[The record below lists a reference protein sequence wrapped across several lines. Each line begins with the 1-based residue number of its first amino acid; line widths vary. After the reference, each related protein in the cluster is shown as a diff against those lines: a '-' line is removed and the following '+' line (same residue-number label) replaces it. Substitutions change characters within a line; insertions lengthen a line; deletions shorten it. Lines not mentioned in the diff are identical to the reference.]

1 MEYITKNI
9 KGDTMG
15 QEEEI
20 SIENIEYL
28 LEKYMAFLIKTVSG
42 FTGRYVSVENDEEF
56 EIALLA
62 FTEAVEKYQPQRGV
76 FLAFAKLVI
85 ISRLKNYVE
94 KEKKYEKVVSLDALY
109 EEGQDFQTEET
120 ENQDNDLHQEILR
133 YKKELLFFG
142 LTFEKL
148 ADEAP
153 RHKDTRENALDAAEK
168 AGKDEEIVEETYRKR
183 KLPIRKVSVLAE
195 LTEKIIKRSK
205 SFILSVM
212 IIFAKEFPGLLYWI
226 KGTRCKNVS

>member
-1 MEYITKNI
+1 
-9 KGDTMG
+9 MG

-28 LEKYMAFLIKTVSG
+28 IEKYMAFLIKTVSG
-42 FTGRYVSVENDEEF
+42 FTGRYISIENDEEF

-62 FTEAVEKYQPQRGV
+62 FTEAVEKYQSEKGV

-85 ISRLKNYVE
+85 VSRLKNYAE
-94 KEKKYEKVVSLDALY
+94 KEKKHEKVVSLDELY
-109 EEGQDFQTEET
+109 ESGQDFQAEEA
-120 ENQDNDLHQEILR
+120 EKQDDYLQQEILR

-153 RHKDTRENALDAAEK
+153 RHKDTRETALDAAEK

-183 KLPIRKVSVLAE
+183 KLPIRRVAVLAE
-195 LTEKIIKRSK
+195 LTEKVIKRSK
-205 SFILSVM
+205 SFILSAM
-212 IIFAKEFPGLLYWI
+212 IIFAKEFPSLLYWI
-226 KGTRCKNVS
+226 RGTRCKNVS

>member
-1 MEYITKNI
+1 
-9 KGDTMG
+9 MG

-28 LEKYMAFLIKTVSG
+28 IEKYMAFLIKTVSS
-42 FTGRYVSVENDEEF
+42 FTGRYISIENDEEF

-62 FTEAVEKYQPQRGV
+62 FIEAVEKYQSEKGV

-85 ISRLKNYVE
+85 VSRLKNYAE
-94 KEKKYEKVVSLDALY
+94 KEKKHEKVVSLDELY
-109 EEGQDFQTEET
+109 ESGQDFQAEEA
-120 ENQDNDLHQEILR
+120 EEQDDYLQQEILR

-153 RHKDTRENALDAAEK
+153 RHKDTRETALDAAEK
-168 AGKDEEIVEETYRKR
+168 AGKDKEIVEETYRKR
-183 KLPIRKVSVLAE
+183 KLPIRRVAVLAE
-195 LTEKIIKRSK
+195 LTEKVIKRSK
-205 SFILSVM
+205 SFILGAM
-212 IIFAKEFPGLLYWI
+212 IIFAKEFPSLLYWI
-226 KGTRCKNVS
+226 RGTRCKNVS

>member
-1 MEYITKNI
+1 
-9 KGDTMG
+9 MG
-15 QEEEI
+15 QEEKI

-28 LEKYMAFLIKTVSG
+28 IEKYMAFLIKTVSG
-42 FTGRYVSVENDEEF
+42 FTGRYISIENDEEF

-62 FTEAVEKYQPQRGV
+62 FTEAVEKYQSEKGV

-85 ISRLKNYVE
+85 VSRLKNYAE
-94 KEKKYEKVVSLDALY
+94 KEKKHEKVVSLDELY
-109 EEGQDFQTEET
+109 ESGQDFQAEEA
-120 ENQDNDLHQEILR
+120 EEQDDYLQQEILR

-153 RHKDTRENALDAAEK
+153 RHKDTRETALDAAEK

-183 KLPIRKVSVLAE
+183 KLPIRRVAVLAE
-195 LTEKIIKRSK
+195 LTEKVIKRSK
-205 SFILSVM
+205 SFILSAM
-212 IIFAKEFPGLLYWI
+212 IIFAKEFPSLLYWI
-226 KGTRCKNVS
+226 RGTRCKNVS

>member
-1 MEYITKNI
+1 
-9 KGDTMG
+9 MG

-28 LEKYMAFLIKTVSG
+28 IEKYMAFLIKTVSG
-42 FTGRYVSVENDEEF
+42 FTGRYISIENDEEF

-62 FTEAVEKYQPQRGV
+62 FTEAVEKYQSEKGV

-85 ISRLKNYVE
+85 VSRLKNYAE
-94 KEKKYEKVVSLDALY
+94 KEKKHEKVVSLDELY
-109 EEGQDFQTEET
+109 ESGQDFQAEET
-120 ENQDNDLHQEILR
+120 EEQDDYLQQEILR

-153 RHKDTRENALDAAEK
+153 RHKDTRETALDAAEK

-183 KLPIRKVSVLAE
+183 KLPIRRVAVLAE
-195 LTEKIIKRSK
+195 LTEKVIKRSK
-205 SFILSVM
+205 SFILSAM
-212 IIFAKEFPGLLYWI
+212 IIFAKEFPSLLYWI
-226 KGTRCKNVS
+226 RGTRCKNVS

>member
-1 MEYITKNI
+1 
-9 KGDTMG
+9 MG

-28 LEKYMAFLIKTVSG
+28 IEKYMAFLIKTVSS
-42 FTGRYVSVENDEEF
+42 FTGRYISIENDEEF

-62 FTEAVEKYQPQRGV
+62 FTEAVEKYQSEKGV
-76 FLAFAKLVI
+76 FLVFAKLVI
-85 ISRLKNYVE
+85 VSRLKNYAE
-94 KEKKYEKVVSLDALY
+94 KEKKHEKVVSLDELY
-109 EEGQDFQTEET
+109 ESGQDFQAEEA
-120 ENQDNDLHQEILR
+120 EEQDDYLQQEILR

-153 RHKDTRENALDAAEK
+153 RHKDTRETALDAAEK

-183 KLPIRKVSVLAE
+183 KLPIRRVAVLAE
-195 LTEKIIKRSK
+195 LTEKVIKRSK
-205 SFILSVM
+205 SFILSAM
-212 IIFAKEFPGLLYWI
+212 IIFAKEFPSLLYWI
-226 KGTRCKNVS
+226 RGTRCKNVS

>member
-1 MEYITKNI
+1 
-9 KGDTMG
+9 MG

-28 LEKYMAFLIKTVSG
+28 IEKYMAFLIKTVSS
-42 FTGRYVSVENDEEF
+42 FTGRYISIENDEEF

-62 FTEAVEKYQPQRGV
+62 FTEAIEKYQPEKGV

-85 ISRLKNYVE
+85 VSRLNNYVE
-94 KEKKYEKVVSLDALY
+94 KEKVVSLDELY
-109 EEGQDFQTEET
+109 ETGQDFQAEEA
-120 ENQDNDLHQEILR
+120 EEQDNHLKQEILK
-133 YKKELLFFG
+133 YQKELLFFG

-153 RHKDTRENALDAAEK
+153 RHKDTRETALDAAEK

-183 KLPIRKVSVLAE
+183 KLLIRRVAVLAE
-195 LTEKIIKRSK
+195 LTEKVIKRSK
-205 SFILSVM
+205 SFILGAM
-212 IIFAKEFPGLLYWI
+212 IIFAKEFPSLLYWI
-226 KGTRCKNVS
+226 RGTRCKNVS

>member
-1 MEYITKNI
+1 ME
-9 KGDTMG
+9 

-28 LEKYMAFLIKTVSG
+28 IEKYMAFLIKTVSG
-42 FTGRYVSVENDEEF
+42 FTGRYISIENDEEF

-62 FTEAVEKYQPQRGV
+62 FTEAVEKYQSEKGV
-76 FLAFAKLVI
+76 FLAFSKLVI
-85 ISRLKNYVE
+85 VSRLKNYAE
-94 KEKKYEKVVSLDALY
+94 KEKKHEKVVSLDELY
-109 EEGQDFQTEET
+109 ESGQDFQAEEA
-120 ENQDNDLHQEILR
+120 EEQDDYLQQEILR

-153 RHKDTRENALDAAEK
+153 RHKDTRETALDAAEK

-183 KLPIRKVSVLAE
+183 KLPIRRVAVLAE
-195 LTEKIIKRSK
+195 LTEKVIKRSK
-205 SFILSVM
+205 SFILSAM
-212 IIFAKEFPGLLYWI
+212 IIFAKEFPSLLYWI
-226 KGTRCKNVS
+226 RGTRCKNVS

>member
-1 MEYITKNI
+1 ME
-9 KGDTMG
+9 

-28 LEKYMAFLIKTVSG
+28 IEKYMAFLIKTVSG
-42 FTGRYVSVENDEEF
+42 FTGRYISIENDEEF

-62 FTEAVEKYQPQRGV
+62 FTEAVEKYQSEKGV

-85 ISRLKNYVE
+85 VSRLKNYVE
-94 KEKKYEKVVSLDALY
+94 KEKKHEKVVSLDALY
-109 EEGQDFQTEET
+109 ETGQDFQAEE
-120 ENQDNDLHQEILR
+120 DNHLKQEILK
-133 YKKELLFFG
+133 YQKELLFFG

-153 RHKDTRENALDAAEK
+153 RHKDTRETALDAAEK

-183 KLPIRKVSVLAE
+183 KLPIRRVAVLAE
-195 LTEKIIKRSK
+195 LTEKVIKRSK
-205 SFILSVM
+205 SFILSAM
-212 IIFAKEFPGLLYWI
+212 IIFAKEFPSLLYWI
-226 KGTRCKNVS
+226 RGTRCKNVS

>member
-1 MEYITKNI
+1 ME
-9 KGDTMG
+9 

-28 LEKYMAFLIKTVSG
+28 IEKYMAFLIKTVSG
-42 FTGRYVSVENDEEF
+42 FTGRYISIENDEEF

-62 FTEAVEKYQPQRGV
+62 FTEAVEKYQSEKGV

-85 ISRLKNYVE
+85 VSRLKNYAE
-94 KEKKYEKVVSLDALY
+94 KEKKHEKVVSLDELY
-109 EEGQDFQTEET
+109 ESGQDFQAEEA
-120 ENQDNDLHQEILR
+120 EEQDDYLQQEILR

-153 RHKDTRENALDAAEK
+153 RHKDTRETALDAAEK

-183 KLPIRKVSVLAE
+183 KLPIRRVAVLAE
-195 LTEKIIKRSK
+195 LTEKVIKRSK
-205 SFILSVM
+205 SFILSAM
-212 IIFAKEFPGLLYWI
+212 IIFAKEFPSLLYWI
-226 KGTRCKNVS
+226 RGTRCKNVS

>member
-1 MEYITKNI
+1 ME
-9 KGDTMG
+9 

-28 LEKYMAFLIKTVSG
+28 IEKYMAFLIKTVSG
-42 FTGRYVSVENDEEF
+42 FTGRYISIENDEEF

-62 FTEAVEKYQPQRGV
+62 FTEAVEKYQSEKGV

-85 ISRLKNYVE
+85 ISRLKNYAE
-94 KEKKYEKVVSLDALY
+94 KEKKHEKVVSLDELY
-109 EEGQDFQTEET
+109 ESGQDFQAEEA
-120 ENQDNDLHQEILR
+120 EEQDDYLQQEILR

-153 RHKDTRENALDAAEK
+153 RHKDTRETALDAAEK

-183 KLPIRKVSVLAE
+183 KLPIRRVAVLAE
-195 LTEKIIKRSK
+195 LTEKVIKRSK
-205 SFILSVM
+205 SFILSAM
-212 IIFAKEFPGLLYWI
+212 IIFAKEFPSLLYWI
-226 KGTRCKNVS
+226 RGTRCKNVS

>member
-1 MEYITKNI
+1 
-9 KGDTMG
+9 MG

-28 LEKYMAFLIKTVSG
+28 IEKYMAFLIKTVSG
-42 FTGRYVSVENDEEF
+42 FTGRYISIENDEEF

-62 FTEAVEKYQPQRGV
+62 FTEAVEKYQSEKGV

-85 ISRLKNYVE
+85 VRRLKNYAE
-94 KEKKYEKVVSLDALY
+94 KEKKHEKVVSLDELY
-109 EEGQDFQTEET
+109 ESGQDFQAEEA
-120 ENQDNDLHQEILR
+120 EEQDDYLQQEILR

-153 RHKDTRENALDAAEK
+153 RHKDTRETALDAAEK

-183 KLPIRKVSVLAE
+183 KLPIRRVAVLAE
-195 LTEKIIKRSK
+195 LTEKVIKRSK
-205 SFILSVM
+205 SFILSAM
-212 IIFAKEFPGLLYWI
+212 IIFAKEFPSLLYWI
-226 KGTRCKNVS
+226 RGTRCKNVS

>member
-1 MEYITKNI
+1 
-9 KGDTMG
+9 MG

-28 LEKYMAFLIKTVSG
+28 IEEYMAFLIKTVSG
-42 FTGRYVSVENDEEF
+42 FTGRYISIENDEEF

-62 FTEAVEKYQPQRGV
+62 FTEAVEKYQSEKGV

-85 ISRLKNYVE
+85 VSRLKNYAE
-94 KEKKYEKVVSLDALY
+94 KEKKHEKVVSLDELY
-109 EEGQDFQTEET
+109 ESGQDFQAEEA
-120 ENQDNDLHQEILR
+120 EEQDDYLQQEILR

-153 RHKDTRENALDAAEK
+153 RHKDTRETALDAAEK

-183 KLPIRKVSVLAE
+183 KLPIRRVAVLAE
-195 LTEKIIKRSK
+195 LTEKVIKRSK
-205 SFILSVM
+205 SFILSAM
-212 IIFAKEFPGLLYWI
+212 IIFAKEFPSLLYWI
-226 KGTRCKNVS
+226 RGTRCKNVS

>member
-1 MEYITKNI
+1 ME
-9 KGDTMG
+9 

-28 LEKYMAFLIKTVSG
+28 IEKYMAFLIKTVSG
-42 FTGRYVSVENDEEF
+42 FTGRYISIENDEEF

-62 FTEAVEKYQPQRGV
+62 FTEAVEKYQSEKGV

-85 ISRLKNYVE
+85 VSRLKNYAE
-94 KEKKYEKVVSLDALY
+94 KEKKHEKVVSLDELY
-109 EEGQDFQTEET
+109 ESGQDFQAEEA
-120 ENQDNDLHQEILR
+120 EKQDDYLQQEILR

-153 RHKDTRENALDAAEK
+153 RHKDTRETALDAAEK

-183 KLPIRKVSVLAE
+183 KLPIRRVAVLAE
-195 LTEKIIKRSK
+195 LTEKVIKRSK
-205 SFILSVM
+205 SFILSAM
-212 IIFAKEFPGLLYWI
+212 IIFAKEFPSLLYWI
-226 KGTRCKNVS
+226 RGTRCKNVS

>member
-1 MEYITKNI
+1 
-9 KGDTMG
+9 MG

-28 LEKYMAFLIKTVSG
+28 IEKYMAFLIKTVSS
-42 FTGRYVSVENDEEF
+42 FTGRYISIENDEEF

-62 FTEAVEKYQPQRGV
+62 FIEAVEKYQSEKGV

-85 ISRLKNYVE
+85 VSRLKNYAE
-94 KEKKYEKVVSLDALY
+94 KEKKHEKVVSLDELY
-109 EEGQDFQTEET
+109 ESGQDFQAEEA
-120 ENQDNDLHQEILR
+120 EEQDDYLQQEILR

-153 RHKDTRENALDAAEK
+153 RHKDTRETALDAAEK

-183 KLPIRKVSVLAE
+183 KLPIRRVAVLAE
-195 LTEKIIKRSK
+195 LTEKVIKRSK
-205 SFILSVM
+205 SFILSAM
-212 IIFAKEFPGLLYWI
+212 IIFAKEFPSLLYWI
-226 KGTRCKNVS
+226 RGTRCKNVS

>member
-1 MEYITKNI
+1 
-9 KGDTMG
+9 MG

-28 LEKYMAFLIKTVSG
+28 IEKYMAFLIKTVSG
-42 FTGRYVSVENDEEF
+42 FTGRYISIENDEEF

-62 FTEAVEKYQPQRGV
+62 FTEAVEKYQSEKGV

-85 ISRLKNYVE
+85 VSRLKNYAE
-94 KEKKYEKVVSLDALY
+94 KEKKHEKVVSLDELY
-109 EEGQDFQTEET
+109 ESGQDFQAEEA
-120 ENQDNDLHQEILR
+120 EEQDDYLQQEILR

-153 RHKDTRENALDAAEK
+153 RHKDTRETALDAAEK

-183 KLPIRKVSVLAE
+183 KLPIRRVAVLAE
-195 LTEKIIKRSK
+195 LTEKVIKRSK
-205 SFILSVM
+205 SFILSAM
-212 IIFAKEFPGLLYWI
+212 IIFAKEFPSLLYWI
-226 KGTRCKNVS
+226 RRTRCKNVS

>member
-1 MEYITKNI
+1 
-9 KGDTMG
+9 MG

-28 LEKYMAFLIKTVSG
+28 IEKYMAFLIKTVSG
-42 FTGRYVSVENDEEF
+42 FTGRYISIENDEEF

-62 FTEAVEKYQPQRGV
+62 FTEAVEKYQSEKGV
-76 FLAFAKLVI
+76 FLVFAKLVI
-85 ISRLKNYVE
+85 VSRLKNYAE
-94 KEKKYEKVVSLDALY
+94 KEKKHEKVVSLDELY
-109 EEGQDFQTEET
+109 ESGQDFQAEEA
-120 ENQDNDLHQEILR
+120 EEQDDYLQQEILR

-153 RHKDTRENALDAAEK
+153 RHKDTRETALDAAEK

-183 KLPIRKVSVLAE
+183 KLPIRRVAVLAE
-195 LTEKIIKRSK
+195 LTEKVIKRSK
-205 SFILSVM
+205 SFILSAM
-212 IIFAKEFPGLLYWI
+212 IIFAKEFPSLLYWI
-226 KGTRCKNVS
+226 RGTRCKNVS

>member
-1 MEYITKNI
+1 
-9 KGDTMG
+9 MG

-28 LEKYMAFLIKTVSG
+28 IEKYMAFLIKTVSG
-42 FTGRYVSVENDEEF
+42 FTGRYISIENDEEF

-62 FTEAVEKYQPQRGV
+62 FTEAVEKYQSEKGG

-85 ISRLKNYVE
+85 VSRLKNYAE
-94 KEKKYEKVVSLDALY
+94 KEKKHEKVVSLDELY
-109 EEGQDFQTEET
+109 ESGQDFQAEEA
-120 ENQDNDLHQEILR
+120 EEQDDYLQQEILR

-153 RHKDTRENALDAAEK
+153 RHKDTRETALDAAEK

-183 KLPIRKVSVLAE
+183 KLPIRRVAVLAE
-195 LTEKIIKRSK
+195 LTEKVIKRSK
-205 SFILSVM
+205 SFILSAM
-212 IIFAKEFPGLLYWI
+212 IIFAKEFPSLLYWI
-226 KGTRCKNVS
+226 RGTRCKNVS

>member
-1 MEYITKNI
+1 
-9 KGDTMG
+9 MG

-28 LEKYMAFLIKTVSG
+28 IEKYMAFLIKTVSS
-42 FTGRYVSVENDEEF
+42 FTGRYISIENDEEF

-62 FTEAVEKYQPQRGV
+62 FTEAVEKYQSEKGV

-85 ISRLKNYVE
+85 VSRLKNYAE
-94 KEKKYEKVVSLDALY
+94 KEKKHEKVVSLDELY
-109 EEGQDFQTEET
+109 ESGQDFQAEEA
-120 ENQDNDLHQEILR
+120 EEQDDYLQQEILR
-133 YKKELLFFG
+133 YKRELLFFG

-153 RHKDTRENALDAAEK
+153 RHKDTRETALDAAEK

-183 KLPIRKVSVLAE
+183 KLPIRRVAVLAE
-195 LTEKIIKRSK
+195 LTEKVIKRSK
-205 SFILSVM
+205 SFILSAM
-212 IIFAKEFPGLLYWI
+212 IIFAKEFPSLLYWI
-226 KGTRCKNVS
+226 RGTRCKNVS

>member
-1 MEYITKNI
+1 
-9 KGDTMG
+9 MG

-28 LEKYMAFLIKTVSG
+28 IEKYMAFLIKTVSS
-42 FTGRYVSVENDEEF
+42 FTGRYISIENDEEF

-62 FTEAVEKYQPQRGV
+62 FTEAVEKYQSEKGV

-85 ISRLKNYVE
+85 VSRLKNYAE
-94 KEKKYEKVVSLDALY
+94 KEKKHEKVVSLDELY
-109 EEGQDFQTEET
+109 ESGQDFQAEEA
-120 ENQDNDLHQEILR
+120 EEQDDYLQQEILR

-153 RHKDTRENALDAAEK
+153 RHKDTRETALDAAEK

-183 KLPIRKVSVLAE
+183 KLPIRRVAVLAE
-195 LTEKIIKRSK
+195 LTEKVIKRSK
-205 SFILSVM
+205 SFILSAM
-212 IIFAKEFPGLLYWI
+212 IIFAKEFPSLLYWI
-226 KGTRCKNVS
+226 RGTRCKNVS

>member
-1 MEYITKNI
+1 
-9 KGDTMG
+9 MG

-28 LEKYMAFLIKTVSG
+28 IEKYMAFLIKTVSG
-42 FTGRYVSVENDEEF
+42 FTGRYISIENDEEF

-62 FTEAVEKYQPQRGV
+62 FTEAVEKYQSEKGV

-85 ISRLKNYVE
+85 VSRLKNYAE
-94 KEKKYEKVVSLDALY
+94 KEKKHEKVVSLDELY
-109 EEGQDFQTEET
+109 ESGQDFQAEEA
-120 ENQDNDLHQEILR
+120 EEQDDYLQQEILR

-153 RHKDTRENALDAAEK
+153 RHKDTRETALDAAEK

-183 KLPIRKVSVLAE
+183 KLPIRRVAVLAE
-195 LTEKIIKRSK
+195 LTEKVIKRSK
-205 SFILSVM
+205 SFILSAM
-212 IIFAKEFPGLLYWI
+212 IIFAKEFPSLLYWI
-226 KGTRCKNVS
+226 RGTRCKNVS

>member
-1 MEYITKNI
+1 MEQK
-9 KGDTMG
+9 
-15 QEEEI
+15 EEI

-28 LEKYMAFLIKTVSG
+28 IEKYMAFLIKTVSG
-42 FTGRYVSVENDEEF
+42 FTGRYISIENDEEF

-62 FTEAVEKYQPQRGV
+62 FTEAVEKYQSEKGV

-85 ISRLKNYVE
+85 VSRLKNYAE
-94 KEKKYEKVVSLDALY
+94 KEKKHEKVVSLDELY
-109 EEGQDFQTEET
+109 ESGQDFQAEEA
-120 ENQDNDLHQEILR
+120 EKQDDYLQQEILR

-153 RHKDTRENALDAAEK
+153 RHKDTRETALDAAEK

-183 KLPIRKVSVLAE
+183 KLPIRRVAVLAE
-195 LTEKIIKRSK
+195 LTEKVIKRSK
-205 SFILSVM
+205 SFILSAM
-212 IIFAKEFPGLLYWI
+212 IIFAKEFPSLLYWI
-226 KGTRCKNVS
+226 RGTRCKNVS

>member
-1 MEYITKNI
+1 
-9 KGDTMG
+9 MG

-28 LEKYMAFLIKTVSG
+28 VEKYMAFLIKTVSS
-42 FTGRYVSVENDEEF
+42 FTGRYISIENDEEF

-62 FTEAVEKYQPQRGV
+62 FTEAVEKYQSEKGV

-85 ISRLKNYVE
+85 VSRLKNYTE
-94 KEKKYEKVVSLDALY
+94 KEKKHEKVVSLDELY
-109 EEGQDFQTEET
+109 ESGQDFQAEEA
-120 ENQDNDLHQEILR
+120 EEQDDYLQQEILR

-153 RHKDTRENALDAAEK
+153 RHKDTRETALDAAEK

-183 KLPIRKVSVLAE
+183 RLPIRRVAVLAE
-195 LTEKIIKRSK
+195 LTEKVIKRSK
-205 SFILSVM
+205 SFILSAM
-212 IIFAKEFPGLLYWI
+212 IIFAKEFPSLLYWI
-226 KGTRCKNVS
+226 RGTRCKNVS

>member
-1 MEYITKNI
+1 
-9 KGDTMG
+9 MG

-28 LEKYMAFLIKTVSG
+28 IEKYMAFLIKTVSG
-42 FTGRYVSVENDEEF
+42 FTGRYISIENDEEF

-62 FTEAVEKYQPQRGV
+62 FTEAVEKYQSEKGV

-85 ISRLKNYVE
+85 VSRLKNYAE
-94 KEKKYEKVVSLDALY
+94 KEKKPEKVVSLDELY
-109 EEGQDFQTEET
+109 ESGQDFQAEEA
-120 ENQDNDLHQEILR
+120 EEQDDYLQQEILR

-153 RHKDTRENALDAAEK
+153 RHKDTRETALDAAEK

-183 KLPIRKVSVLAE
+183 KLPIRRVAVLAE
-195 LTEKIIKRSK
+195 LTEKVIKRSK
-205 SFILSVM
+205 SFILSAM
-212 IIFAKEFPGLLYWI
+212 IIFAKEFPSLLYWI
-226 KGTRCKNVS
+226 RGTRCKNVS

>member
-1 MEYITKNI
+1 ME
-9 KGDTMG
+9 

-28 LEKYMAFLIKTVSG
+28 IEKYMAFLIKTVSS
-42 FTGRYVSVENDEEF
+42 FTGRYISIENDEEF

-62 FTEAVEKYQPQRGV
+62 FTEAVEKYQSEKGV

-85 ISRLKNYVE
+85 VSRLKNYAE
-94 KEKKYEKVVSLDALY
+94 KEKKHEKVVSLDELY
-109 EEGQDFQTEET
+109 ESGQDFQAEEA
-120 ENQDNDLHQEILR
+120 EEQDDYLQQEILR

-153 RHKDTRENALDAAEK
+153 RHKDTRETALDAAEK

-183 KLPIRKVSVLAE
+183 KLPIRRVAVLAE
-195 LTEKIIKRSK
+195 LTEKVIKRSK
-205 SFILSVM
+205 SFILSAM
-212 IIFAKEFPGLLYWI
+212 IIFAKEFPSLLYWI
-226 KGTRCKNVS
+226 RGTRCKNVS

>member
-1 MEYITKNI
+1 
-9 KGDTMG
+9 MG

-28 LEKYMAFLIKTVSG
+28 IEKYMAFLIKIVSG
-42 FTGRYVSVENDEEF
+42 FTGRYISIENDEEF

-62 FTEAVEKYQPQRGV
+62 FTEAVEKYQSEKGV

-85 ISRLKNYVE
+85 VSRLKNYAE
-94 KEKKYEKVVSLDALY
+94 KEKKHEKVVSLDELY
-109 EEGQDFQTEET
+109 ESGQDFQAEEA
-120 ENQDNDLHQEILR
+120 EEQDDYLQQEILR

-153 RHKDTRENALDAAEK
+153 RHKDTRETALDAAEK

-183 KLPIRKVSVLAE
+183 KLPIRRVAVLAE
-195 LTEKIIKRSK
+195 LTEKVIKRSK
-205 SFILSVM
+205 SFILSAM
-212 IIFAKEFPGLLYWI
+212 IIFAKEFPSLLYWI
-226 KGTRCKNVS
+226 RGTRCKNVS

>member
-1 MEYITKNI
+1 
-9 KGDTMG
+9 MG

-28 LEKYMAFLIKTVSG
+28 LEKYMAFLIKTVSS
-42 FTGRYVSVENDEEF
+42 FTGRYISIENDEEF

-62 FTEAVEKYQPQRGV
+62 FIEAVEKYQSEKGV

-85 ISRLKNYVE
+85 VSRLKNYAE
-94 KEKKYEKVVSLDALY
+94 KEKKHEKVVSLDELY
-109 EEGQDFQTEET
+109 ESGQDFQAEEA
-120 ENQDNDLHQEILR
+120 EEQDDYLQQEILR

-153 RHKDTRENALDAAEK
+153 RHKDTRETALDAAEK
-168 AGKDEEIVEETYRKR
+168 AGKDKEIVEETYRKR
-183 KLPIRKVSVLAE
+183 KLPIRRVAVLAE
-195 LTEKIIKRSK
+195 LTEKVIKRSK
-205 SFILSVM
+205 SFILSAM
-212 IIFAKEFPGLLYWI
+212 IIFAKEFPSLLYWI
-226 KGTRCKNVS
+226 RGTRCKNVS

>member
-1 MEYITKNI
+1 
-9 KGDTMG
+9 MG

-28 LEKYMAFLIKTVSG
+28 IEKYMAFLIKTVSS
-42 FTGRYVSVENDEEF
+42 FTGRYISIENDEEF

-62 FTEAVEKYQPQRGV
+62 FTEAVEKYQSEKGV
-76 FLAFAKLVI
+76 FLAFAKMVI
-85 ISRLKNYVE
+85 VSRLKNYAE
-94 KEKKYEKVVSLDALY
+94 KEKKHEKVVSLDELY
-109 EEGQDFQTEET
+109 ESGQDFQAEEA
-120 ENQDNDLHQEILR
+120 EEQDDYLQQEILR

-153 RHKDTRENALDAAEK
+153 RHKDTRETALDAAEK

-183 KLPIRKVSVLAE
+183 RLPIRRVAVLAE
-195 LTEKIIKRSK
+195 LTEKVIKRSK
-205 SFILSVM
+205 SFILSAM
-212 IIFAKEFPGLLYWI
+212 IIFAKEFPSLLYWI
-226 KGTRCKNVS
+226 RGTRCKNVS

>member
-1 MEYITKNI
+1 ME
-9 KGDTMG
+9 

-28 LEKYMAFLIKTVSG
+28 IEKYMAFLIKTVSG
-42 FTGRYVSVENDEEF
+42 FTGRYISIENDEEF

-62 FTEAVEKYQPQRGV
+62 FTEAVEKYQSEKGV

-85 ISRLKNYVE
+85 VSRLKNYAE
-94 KEKKYEKVVSLDALY
+94 KEKKHEKVVSLDELY
-109 EEGQDFQTEET
+109 ESGQDFQAEEA
-120 ENQDNDLHQEILR
+120 EKQDDYLQQEILR

-153 RHKDTRENALDAAEK
+153 RHKDTRETALDAAEK
-168 AGKDEEIVEETYRKR
+168 AGKYEEIVEETYRKR
-183 KLPIRKVSVLAE
+183 KLPIRRVAVLAE
-195 LTEKIIKRSK
+195 LTEKVIKRSK
-205 SFILSVM
+205 SFILSAM
-212 IIFAKEFPGLLYWI
+212 IIFAKEFPSLLYWI
-226 KGTRCKNVS
+226 RGTRCKNVS

>member
-1 MEYITKNI
+1 
-9 KGDTMG
+9 MG

-28 LEKYMAFLIKTVSG
+28 IEKYMAFLIKTVSG
-42 FTGRYVSVENDEEF
+42 FTGRYISIENDEEF

-62 FTEAVEKYQPQRGV
+62 FTEAVEKYQSEKGV

-85 ISRLKNYVE
+85 VSRLKNYAE
-94 KEKKYEKVVSLDALY
+94 KEKKHEKVVSLDELY
-109 EEGQDFQTEET
+109 ESGQDFQAEEA
-120 ENQDNDLHQEILR
+120 EEQDDYLQQEILR

-153 RHKDTRENALDAAEK
+153 RHKDTRENALNAAEK
-168 AGKDEEIVEETYRKR
+168 AGNNEEIVEETYKKR
-183 KLPIRKVSVLAE
+183 RLPIRKVAVLAE
-195 LTEKIIKRSK
+195 LTEKVIKRSK
-205 SFILSVM
+205 SFILGSM
-212 IIFAKEFPGLLYWI
+212 IIFAKEFPALLYWI
-226 KGTRCKNVS
+226 RVTR